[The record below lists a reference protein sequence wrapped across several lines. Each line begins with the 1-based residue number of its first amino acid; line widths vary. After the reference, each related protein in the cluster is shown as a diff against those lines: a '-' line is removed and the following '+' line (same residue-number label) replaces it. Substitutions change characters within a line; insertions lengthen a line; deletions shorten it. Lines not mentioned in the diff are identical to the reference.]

1 MCFQPKCFKV
11 AQKRVCAVKIK
22 TQKQEITK
30 LTLTFRRSESVVTHF
45 PDGGKDDGCGRV
57 EDALSVEVLVEIP
70 GSNAAATNGTIL
82 ILLSSPEGHALGFTI
97 GGDFSVLA
105 ANTNKEL
112 LCQVVAPRA
121 FIGDKLGTCS
131 IRGELLPLLERVFR
145 DQHRDETC
153 IVELL

>member
-11 AQKRVCAVKIK
+11 AQKRVCAAKIK

-30 LTLTFRRSESVVTHF
+30 LTLAFKRSEYVVTHF
-45 PDGGKDDGCGRV
+45 PDGGKDDGCRRI
-57 EDALSVEVLVEIP
+57 EDALNVEVLVEIP
-70 GSNAAATNGTIL
+70 GSHAAATECTIL
-82 ILLSSPEGHALGFTI
+82 ILLSSPGGHALGFTIGDRLI

-121 FIGDKLGTCS
+121 FVGDELGTCS
-131 IRGELLPLLERVFR
+131 IKGELLPLLERVSR
-145 DQHRDETC
+145 DQHRDET
-153 IVELL
+153 